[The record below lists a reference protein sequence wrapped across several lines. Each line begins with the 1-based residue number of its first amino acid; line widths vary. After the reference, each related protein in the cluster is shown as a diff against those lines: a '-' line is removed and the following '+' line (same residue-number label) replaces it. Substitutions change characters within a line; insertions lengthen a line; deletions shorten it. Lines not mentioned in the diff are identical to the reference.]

1 MEMDIEGEQKTEA
14 YKVTLNFDIENI
26 EKIENIHKHHKTYW
40 RTIKIVIQQEIFD
53 KTNISPYRKK
63 LQE

>member
-26 EKIENIHKHHKTYW
+26 EKIENIYKHY
-40 RTIKIVIQQEIFD
+40 
-53 KTNISPYRKK
+53 KK
-63 LQE
+63 MEENLPNYTTRVL